1 MRSMVTAVAIACA
14 LCGVANVAE
23 AQVVHNVVGMI
34 QNGAVVWEYDGSF
47 SPAQATLNAAAN
59 RLKINAKVGD
69 TVKFTVEGVT
79 DLGVVFEHAA
89 AEQNVLWTVTTT
101 PNPLKLIDTNFIG
114 FDPLRARTTGP
125 VPFGQTTI
133 ITIKL
138 TQVTGANGILFG
150 GDPNSQAGAA
160 DRKPM
165 LGVIVVTN

>member
-1 MRSMVTAVAIACA
+1 MRSMVTVVAIVCA
-14 LCGVANVAE
+14 LCGIANVAA
-23 AQVVHNVVGMI
+23 AQVIHNVVGMLH
-34 QNGAVVWEYDGSF
+34 NGATVWEYNGSF
-47 SPAQATLNAAAN
+47 SPAQATLNTSAN

-69 TVKFTVEGVT
+69 TVKFTVEGVS

-101 PNPLKLIDTNFIG
+101 PNPLKLIDGNFVG
-114 FDPLRARTTGP
+114 FDPIRARTTGP
-125 VPFGQTTI
+125 VLPGQTTI

-150 GDPNSQAGAA
+150 GDPDSEAGAA
-160 DRKPM
+160 DKKPM